1 MPSTSNLDL
10 HNGKVVNSATETTAL
25 YTSFLHHV
33 VQSKD
38 ASQTLLKHMHIKR
51 HMIRN
56 IYGNEQ
62 HYAGRTITN
71 IIQSLMTYNVVIM
84 HVKMEGKK
92 I

>member
-38 ASQTLLKHMHIKR
+38 ASQTLLKHMYIKR
-51 HMIRN
+51 HMTRN
-56 IYGNEQ
+56 IYENEH
-62 HYAGRTITN
+62 HYAGRLITN
-71 IIQSLMTYNVVIM
+71 IIQSLMTCNVVM